1 MSIWSWSRGRQRLER
16 VQLTK
21 QELCRQEF
29 APMMKTHPNV
39 WSQLTEY
46 MRQNG
51 PIGFPSPSTHFTCQ
65 QVQKP
70 TSLRLLELS
79 NGS

>member
-21 QELCRQEF
+21 QELCGQEF
-29 APMMKTHPNV
+29 GPTMKTHPNV

-46 MRQNG
+46 MRKTAPSVFRAQR
-51 PIGFPSPSTHFTCQ
+51 PI
-65 QVQKP
+65 
-70 TSLRLLELS
+70 LLVNKYKS
-79 NGS
+79 QHQCDYCY